1 LKHSRT
7 LKEGLNKLQNL
18 QLENKSKV
26 SKEEEDKQLKNG
38 FIAANNHYA
47 RFGPST
53 ANIFGRMLA
62 RIAGSDVG

>member
-1 LKHSRT
+1 M
-7 LKEGLNKLQNL
+7 KEGLNKLQNL
-18 QLENKSKV
+18 PLENKNKV
-26 SKEEEDKQLKNG
+26 SKEEDKQLKSG

-53 ANIFGRMLA
+53 ANIFRRMLA